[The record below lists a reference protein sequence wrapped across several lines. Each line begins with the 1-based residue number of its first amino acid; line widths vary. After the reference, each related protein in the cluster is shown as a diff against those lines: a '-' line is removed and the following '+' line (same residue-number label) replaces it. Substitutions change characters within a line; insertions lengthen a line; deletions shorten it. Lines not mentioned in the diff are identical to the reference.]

1 MKGTPEISPVI
12 WLERK
17 VQEQDNEIRKLESD
31 LLAAE
36 MREQFYAKTLAH
48 YVKRIKEL
56 EDYAKRKEND
66 GRTEASVEN

>member
-1 MKGTPEISPVI
+1 MKGAPEISPVI

-17 VQEQDNEIRKLESD
+17 VQEQDKEIRKLESD

-48 YVKRIKEL
+48 YVKRIKKL
-56 EDYAKRKEND
+56 EDDAKRKEND
-66 GRTEASVEN
+66 RKSETSVED

>member
-1 MKGTPEISPVI
+1 MKGVPEINPVT
-12 WLERK
+12 WLEQK

-56 EDYAKRKEND
+56 ENDAKRKEND
-66 GRTEASVEN
+66 